1 MRLNG
6 VLVRSCGC
14 VENKPASPPEPLAAA
29 SESCGSDPFLAK
41 LVGKVIEDAPV
52 SNRDTTAL
60 RLMLDRFLDD
70 RSVLALSGITGGA
83 LSKVE
88 FLLLCCVFIGGATL
102 ALFKPLIMVLAR
114 SGVVKGIMFRGRSLG
129 EDSGEAKGESTN

>member
-1 MRLNG
+1 M
-6 VLVRSCGC
+6 LVRSCGC

-52 SNRDTTAL
+52 SNRETTAL

-83 LSKVE
+83 LSKAE
-88 FLLLCCVFIGGATL
+88 FLLLCCVFIGGATPTP
-102 ALFKPLIMVLAR
+102 FKPLIMGVLVR